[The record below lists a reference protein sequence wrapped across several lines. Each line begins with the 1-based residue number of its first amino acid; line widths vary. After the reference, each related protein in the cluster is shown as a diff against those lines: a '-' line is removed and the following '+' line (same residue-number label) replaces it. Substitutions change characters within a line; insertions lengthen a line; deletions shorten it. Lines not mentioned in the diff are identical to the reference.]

1 MKTLTRRHMSL
12 SALSLATA
20 WLAPATLAQAQ
31 ALESAKIIV
40 GFPAGSTPD
49 MLARRVAERLA
60 PAYAKNVIVEN
71 RTGAGG
77 QLAVSAMKSSPADGA
92 TILLTPFSILAIYPH
107 TYKSL
112 PYNAETDLTP
122 VSMGAN
128 FDAAF
133 AVGPGVPAE
142 IRTVRQF
149 MQWAKANPIK
159 ASFGSPAPG
168 SALHFAGVELS
179 RLSDAGLTHIGYR
192 GTVAAM
198 PDLLSGQLPSIVS
211 PVGEFLRHIPEGRI
225 RVLGTSG
232 AARNPF
238 TPNVPNFAEQGFNE
252 VQFSEGF
259 AFYLPGRAAPSVV
272 QNLNA
277 AIRRALTDPQIRE
290 ALANFG
296 MEPAPSTPQELESM
310 MTDASRRWV
319 PVIKA
324 TGFKAD

>member
-1 MKTLTRRHMSL
+1 MKVLTRRHISTAAL
-12 SALSLATA
+12 CLASA
-20 WLAPATLAQAQ
+20 WFAPVSLAQAQ

-49 MLARRVAERLA
+49 MLARRVAERLT
-60 PAYAKNVIVEN
+60 PAYAKSVIVEN

-77 QLAVSAMKSSPADGA
+77 QLAISAMKSSSADGA
-92 TILLTPFSILAIYPH
+92 TILLTPHSILAIYPH

-122 VSMGAN
+122 VTLGAK

-133 AVGPGVPAE
+133 AVGPAVPAE
-142 IRTVRQF
+142 IKTVKQF
-149 MQWAKANPIK
+149 MQWAKANPAK

-168 SALHFAGVELS
+168 SSLHFAGVELN
-179 RLSDAGLTHIGYR
+179 RLSDAGLTHVGYR

-198 PDLLSGQLPSIVS
+198 PDLLSGQLPSMIS

-238 TPNVPNFAEQGFNE
+238 TPNVPSFAEQGFND
-252 VQFSEGF
+252 VQFSDGF
-259 AFYLPGRAAPSVV
+259 AFYLPGQAAPRVV
-272 QNLNA
+272 QNLNT
-277 AIRRALTDPQIRE
+277 AIRRALVDPQIRE

-296 MEPAPSTPQELESM
+296 MEPAPSTPQELESIM
-310 MTDASRRWV
+310 ADASRRWV
-319 PVIKA
+319 PVVKA
-324 TGFKAD
+324 IGFKAD